1 MPEFIITA
9 IALFF
14 LWLFSVAGIQKLR
27 AIPWYANLIGRYFD
41 RGAVPHMVVVLVAAA
56 ELLCCALLIY
66 PATRGVG
73 LLLACLLLL
82 GYALIMLLQ
91 MQRGRADMN
100 CGCAG
105 PASDTS
111 ISAGLVYRNLICA
124 MLAGAAAYSVAA
136 MGADAAPVWSIAML
150 LTTVLLNL
158 FLVLIYVAFEQ
169 LIANSQRYAGAF

>member
-9 IALFF
+9 ISLFF
-14 LWLFSVAGIQKLR
+14 FWLFCVAGIQKLR

-41 RGAVPHMVVVLVAAA
+41 RGAVPKMVVVLVAAA
-56 ELLCCALLIY
+56 ELLCCALLIL
-66 PATRGVG
+66 PATRGFG

-82 GYALIMLLQ
+82 GYGLIMLLQ
-91 MQRGRADMN
+91 IQRGRADMN

-124 MLAGAAAYSVAA
+124 TLAGAAAYSVVAI
-136 MGADAAPVWSIAML
+136 GADAALMWNIAMVVTTAL
-150 LTTVLLNL
+150 LTL

-169 LIANSQRYAGAF
+169 LVANSQRYAGAF

>member
-14 LWLFSVAGIQKLR
+14 LWLFSVAGVQKLK

-41 RGAVPHMVVVLVAAA
+41 RGAVPHMVVVLVAAT
-56 ELLCCALLIY
+56 ELLCCALLIH

-82 GYALIMLLQ
+82 GYALVMLLQ

-124 MLAGAAAYSVAA
+124 MLAGAAAYSVVAI
-136 MGADAAPVWSIAML
+136 GADAALMWNIAMI
-150 LTTVLLNL
+150 LTTVLLTL

>member
-1 MPEFIITA
+1 MPEFIISA
-9 IALFF
+9 IAFF
-14 LWLFSVAGIQKLR
+14 FFWLFCVAGIQKLR
-27 AIPWYANLIGRYFD
+27 AIAWFANLIGRYFD
-41 RGAVPHMVVVLVAAA
+41 RGAVPHMMVVLVAAA
-56 ELLCCALLIY
+56 ELLCCALLIL
-66 PATRGVG
+66 PASRGVG

-82 GYALIMLLQ
+82 GYALVMILQ

-124 MLAGAAAYSVAA
+124 MLAGVAAYSVSAP
-136 MGADAAPVWSIAML
+136 GAGDVGIWSIGMV
-150 LTTVLLNL
+150 LTTVLLTF
-158 FLVLIYVAFEQ
+158 FLVLIYVSFEQ